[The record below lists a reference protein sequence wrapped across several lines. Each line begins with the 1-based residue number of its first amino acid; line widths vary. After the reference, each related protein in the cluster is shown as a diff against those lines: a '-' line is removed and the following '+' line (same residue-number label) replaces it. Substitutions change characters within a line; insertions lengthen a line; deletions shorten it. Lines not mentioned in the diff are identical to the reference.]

1 MDSDHL
7 NFLPIPIFAQWIPS
21 LIGPKIEFYWNVI
34 RTLLLL
40 RTNVNPNSW
49 YYWLD
54 ASISCHFL
62 FAVWRPEARRM
73 YHCMAGRTWMQI
85 GIHFLKIWR
94 WITSYYTALA
104 RREDKETAVPSLH
117 IKNLT
122 IVSKWFTPTAL
133 ALSTHC
139 PELINT
145 FQSVFLLTW
154 DWNQEGPQPNTMEV
168 QYTISFLWEV
178 WYFQILL
185 YQSCN
190 CASHLNWLRRGYCL
204 YYCRTSSRGWS
215 FLENSGE
222 NPRIKAWYINIFL
235 IPIRSDRR
243 GRSTYLWWTKSWSY
257 TARGGRFLSSLLRPT

>member
-1 MDSDHL
+1 MPP
-7 NFLPIPIFAQWIPS
+7 FLVTFS
-21 LIGPKIEFYWNVI
+21 LLYGVPRQGACII
-34 RTLLLL
+34 
-40 RTNVNPNSW
+40 
-49 YYWLD
+49 
-54 ASISCHFL
+54 
-62 FAVWRPEARRM
+62 VWP
-73 YHCMAGRTWMQI
+73 GRTRMQI
-85 GIHFLKIWR
+85 GIHLLKIWR
-94 WITSYYTALA
+94 WFTSYYTALA
-104 RREDKETAVPSLH
+104 RREDKKTAVPSLR

-133 ALSTHC
+133 ALCTRF